1 MVSASKPEVLES
13 QPYPGVN
20 KTLLSGI
27 VGSSMILF
35 GSFGTGWLASVSA
48 LNRDPFFIMVRT
60 EATGVTISVILL
72 ALGCWLLFRAWW
84 RLGQKLKGWDAGSL
98 KIVRRAVWLWS
109 IPMLI
114 ALPIM
119 SRDVFAYIGQGRLVD
134 AGQDP
139 YVDGI
144 SSLNNWFQLGADT
157 MWAQDGTPYGPLF
170 LTIEYIVVNIVGGS
184 TDAAVLAFRGIALIG
199 VLLCLRYVP
208 KLAELHS
215 VSGAKA
221 AWMTVANPL
230 FLVNFVASAHNDA
243 LMTGLSVWAVYL
255 ACKRHGFWA
264 IVVLAASIGVKP
276 ITLVLL
282 PFIGLLWAGPMASW
296 PRRILYWA
304 YSGSIFL
311 ALMTLVGW
319 MNGYW
324 FGWLDVLLNY
334 KGVGV
339 SIIAPLGMLTVGLSG
354 IFNSF
359 GLESGWVLPVVK
371 AGGQLLA
378 VGLAIMLM
386 FRGKYS
392 HLVQRMGIAYAG
404 IVVLSPV
411 IQPWY
416 LLWLLPFFAVTGL
429 RDDWQ
434 MLWLHLTT
442 IFFLAYQAADQ
453 IFVWQFLQESL
464 VPRVQLISWS
474 ISIIC
479 ALYLVFLDPKTKTI
493 CPELL
498 SSTNWLK
505 KKKKA

>member
-1 MVSASKPEVLES
+1 VSASNLEAVRS
-13 QPYPGVN
+13 QPNAGVN
-20 KTLLSGI
+20 KTLLSGVI
-27 VGSSMILF
+27 GASLILF
-35 GSFGTGWLASVSA
+35 GSFGTGWLASVSP
-48 LNRDPFFIMVRT
+48 LNRDPFFIMLRT
-60 EATGVTISVILL
+60 ESSGVILCVILL
-72 ALGCWLLFRAWW
+72 ALGCWLLFRSWW
-84 RLGQKLKGWDAGSL
+84 RLGQKLRDWGEGSL

-109 IPMLI
+109 IPMFV

-119 SRDVFAYIGQGRLVD
+119 SRDAFAYLGQGRLVV

-144 SSLNNWFQLGADT
+144 SSLNNWFQLGTDT

-170 LTIEYIVVNIVGGS
+170 LSIEYLVAKLVGGS
-184 TDAAVLAFRGIALIG
+184 TDAAILAFRAIAFIG
-199 VLLCLRYVP
+199 VLLCLHFVP
-208 KLAELHS
+208 KLAELHG

-221 AWMTVANPL
+221 TWMTVANPL

-282 PFIGLLWAGPMASW
+282 PFIGLLWAGPEAKW
-296 PRRILYWA
+296 PRRILYWV
-304 YSGSIFL
+304 YSGLIFL
-311 ALMTLVGW
+311 ALMTFVGW
-319 MNGYW
+319 LNGYW
-324 FGWLDVLLNY
+324 FGWLDVMLHY
-334 KGVGV
+334 TGSGF
-339 SIIAPLGMLTVGLSG
+339 SIFAPLGLMTVAMTS
-354 IFNSF
+354 IFHSF
-359 GLESGWVLPVVK
+359 GLESTGVLPTISTI
-371 AGGQLLA
+371 GRLLG
-378 VGLAIMLM
+378 VGVAMVLM

-392 HLVQRMGIAYAG
+392 HLVQRMAIAYSA

-464 VPRVQLISWS
+464 VPRVQMISWGTS
-474 ISIIC
+474 IAC
-479 ALYLVFLDPKTKTI
+479 AVYLVFFDRKTKSI
-493 CPELL
+493 VPDLL
-498 SSTNWLK
+498 SSTNWLTK
-505 KKKKA
+505 EKKA

>member
-1 MVSASKPEVLES
+1 MSASKPAAVS
-13 QPYPGVN
+13 SPPYAGVN
-20 KTLLSGI
+20 RTLLSGVI
-27 VGSSMILF
+27 GSSLILF
-35 GSFGTGWLASVSA
+35 GSFGTGWLASVSP
-48 LNRDPFFIMVRT
+48 LNRDPFFIMLRT
-60 EATGVTISVILL
+60 EPAGVITCVILL
-72 ALGCWLLFRAWW
+72 ALGCWVLFRSWW
-84 RLGQKLKGWDAGSL
+84 RLGQKLKGWGEGSL
-98 KIVRRAVWLWS
+98 KVVRRAVWLWS
-109 IPMLI
+109 IPMFVT
-114 ALPIM
+114 LPIM

-157 MWAQDGTPYGPLF
+157 MWAQDGTPYGPLYLSIEF
-170 LTIEYIVVNIVGGS
+170 LVVKLTGPS
-184 TDAAVLAFRGIALIG
+184 TDAAILAFRAIAFIG

-208 KLAELHS
+208 KLAELHG

-255 ACKRHGFWA
+255 ACKRYGFWA
-264 IVVLAASIGVKP
+264 IVVLAASVGVKP

-282 PFIGLLWAGPMASW
+282 PFIGLLWAGPNAAW
-296 PRRILYWA
+296 PRRILYWF
-304 YSGSIFL
+304 YTGMIFL
-311 ALMTLVGW
+311 ALMTVVGW
-319 MNGYW
+319 LNGYW
-324 FGWLDVLLNY
+324 FGWLKVMLFTGTGYSIFSPVGIAVIALSGLVSAFGLSTEWILPAA
-334 KGVGV
+334 KLFGRLVGV
-339 SIIAPLGMLTVGLSG
+339 AIA
-354 IFNSF
+354 F
-359 GLESGWVLPVVK
+359 VL
-371 AGGQLLA
+371 
-378 VGLAIMLM
+378 I
-386 FRGKYS
+386 FRGKHS
-392 HLVQRMGIAYAG
+392 HLVQRMAIAFAA

-453 IFVWQFLQESL
+453 IFVWQFLQDSL
-464 VPRVQLISWS
+464 VPRVQLISWG
-474 ISIIC
+474 ISIAC
-479 ALYLVFLDPKTKTI
+479 ALYLVFFDPKTKNI
-493 CPELL
+493 CADLL

-505 KKKKA
+505 KSKKA